1 MPVYPLLQGQAFE
14 PEFIDAMARAFE
26 DALRVLQLTNR
37 NDPLNT
43 IVAKRIIEVAQTG
56 ERDPQRMRDRALQSL
71 HRDSGAHSGES
82 LPSGLDHASRMLPT
96 CELSN
101 EEFANPRAPAVD
113 AGSPPRTCANRQFQS
128 LSRLQRTGTG

>member
-14 PEFIDAMARAFE
+14 PELIDAMARAFE

-56 ERDPQRMRDRALQSL
+56 ERDPQRIREQVLHSL
-71 HRDSGAHSGES
+71 HDNSGARSEES
-82 LPSGLDHASRMLPT
+82 LPSAIDHAGRMFPT

-101 EEFANPRAPAVD
+101 EELRNTGVPAVD
-113 AGSPPRTCANRQFQS
+113 AGSPPRTCANQQFPG
-128 LSRLQRTGTG
+128 LSRFQRTGTG